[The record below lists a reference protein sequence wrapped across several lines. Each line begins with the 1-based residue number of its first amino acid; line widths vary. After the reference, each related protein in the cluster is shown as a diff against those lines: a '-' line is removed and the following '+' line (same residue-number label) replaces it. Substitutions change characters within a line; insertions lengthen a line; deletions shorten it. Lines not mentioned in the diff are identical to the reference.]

1 MIELE
6 VNVIDRCLACHM
18 CVHTGR
24 RRFAECRF
32 QMLHRV
38 LVARGRIRYELH
50 VGGVDDCDAT
60 PALLLDA
67 FDKVRAPVTDYDA
80 RRAGRVDN
88 RAREQDPLD
97 MAASR
102 TLILALA
109 TSDPRAILSSSS
121 FNLYEASPHTR
132 L

>member
-1 MIELE
+1 MSSIAALP
-6 VNVIDRCLACHM
+6 AT

-24 RRFAECRF
+24 LRFAECRF

-109 TSDPRAILSSSS
+109 TSDLARHPQLLLFQSLRG
-121 FNLYEASPHTR
+121 
-132 L
+132 